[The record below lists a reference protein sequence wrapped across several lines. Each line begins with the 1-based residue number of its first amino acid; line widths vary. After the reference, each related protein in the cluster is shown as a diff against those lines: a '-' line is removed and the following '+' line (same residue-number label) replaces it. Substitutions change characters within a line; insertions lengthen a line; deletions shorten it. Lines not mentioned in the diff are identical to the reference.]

1 MIVKLSDLPNK
12 ELYYKLLCSELES
25 MGLEDKVVDV
35 SKKYLRGMFGLWNW
49 KSCLKSLTK
58 TWQAEER

>member
-12 ELYYKLLCSELES
+12 ELYYKLLCSELDS

-35 SKKYLRGMFGLWNW
+35 SKEYLRGMFGL
-49 KSCLKSLTK
+49 
-58 TWQAEER
+58 

>member
-35 SKKYLRGMFGLWNW
+35 SKEYL
-49 KSCLKSLTK
+49 KACLDYETEK
-58 TWQAEER
+58 AV